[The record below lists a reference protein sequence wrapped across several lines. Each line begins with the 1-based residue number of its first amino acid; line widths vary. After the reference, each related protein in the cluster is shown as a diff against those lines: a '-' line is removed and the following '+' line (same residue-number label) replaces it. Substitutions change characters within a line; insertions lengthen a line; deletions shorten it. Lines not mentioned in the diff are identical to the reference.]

1 VKLESFSEM
10 ATGFS
15 APGKI
20 AGQESTA
27 QKTANFRRMGYNRV
41 GSTRI

>member
-1 VKLESFSEM
+1 VKLESVSEM

-15 APGKI
+15 APGKM

-27 QKTANFRRMGYNRV
+27 QKTANFRRMGFNRF
-41 GSTRI
+41 GRTRI